1 MTVYADK
8 RADFHRH
15 SRTVEL
21 RLNKVRAS
29 LKGNPNVVK
38 RLAARN
44 EFEFLL
50 TEANN
55 LHFGAR
61 VVDLSAMA
69 NKLDTM
75 MDIIHSE
82 IESNER
88 HIESLAQRHRK
99 SAAERLQKEAEAF
112 AQKTLGVPKRKG
124 VTLMNDFDHPI
135 LFVSFENVIAQE
147 ITHPVYTLWNTDRAL
162 SASFTST
169 PYPFLDWMAIS
180 KTVSPSAAINTI
192 LRTDGFRA

>member
-21 RLNKVRAS
+21 RLNKARTV
-29 LKGNPNVVK
+29 LKSNPNVAK
-38 RLAARN
+38 RLSTRN
-44 EFEFLL
+44 ELEFLL
-50 TEANN
+50 TEAKN

-69 NKLDTM
+69 NKLDIM
-75 MDIIHSE
+75 IEIIHGE
-82 IESNER
+82 IESNEK

-99 SAAERLQKEAEAF
+99 SAAERLQREAETL
-112 AQKTLGVPKRKG
+112 AQKTLGAPKRKG
-124 VTLMNDFDHPI
+124 VTLLNDFDHPI
-135 LFVSFENVIAQE
+135 LFVSFENVIAQD

-180 KTVSPSAAINTI
+180 KTISASTAINTI